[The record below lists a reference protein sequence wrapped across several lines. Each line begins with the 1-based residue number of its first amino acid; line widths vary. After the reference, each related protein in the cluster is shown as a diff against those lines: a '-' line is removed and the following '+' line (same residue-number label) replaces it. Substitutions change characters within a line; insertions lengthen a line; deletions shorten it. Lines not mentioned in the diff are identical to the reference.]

1 MVFAALATPAADPRP
16 PRGRPLL
23 PGPPAPSSSGDIV
36 GARHVAARARENA
49 LRTLGFAGSAVV
61 VLGVVMFLLTNN
73 AAFVETFLSW
83 EQIRRSASDIIHA
96 FWLNLW
102 IALASEA
109 LILVVALSLA
119 LVRAAPGR
127 AMAPLRFLA
136 IAYIDVFRAIPLII
150 LLYLVAFGIPIAEI
164 PVLSDLPTPWLV
176 VIALTVTTSAYV
188 AEVFRSGIETV
199 HWSQTAAAKS
209 LGFSTTQ
216 TWFYVVVP
224 QAFRRVL
231 PPLLS
236 YFIGLQKDT
245 ALVLVVGA
253 IDAFGMAKIY
263 AGNYFNLSSVTF
275 VAIVFILATIPQ
287 TRFVD
292 YLIATAGAQDGRP
305 RALMALLEIDA
316 VRKCYSDDE
325 VLKGVSLSV
334 DSHEVV
340 CLIGASGSGKSTLL
354 RCINGLETIEG
365 GEIRFEGDVVSGPG
379 VNFVELRR
387 QIGLVFQSF
396 NLFPHMSVMRNVTI
410 APIKI
415 GGVSRAAAEE
425 RARILLRRVGLE
437 EKANAYPDQLSG
449 GQQQRVAIAR
459 AMAME
464 PKVLLLDEITSALDP
479 ELVNEVLR
487 LVRDLAEQ
495 GMTMVIATHE
505 MSFAREVANTVC
517 FLHDGQILE
526 MGPPAQIFEAP
537 REKRTQ
543 TFLRGVLEAGT
554 I

>member
-1 MVFAALATPAADPRP
+1 MQATTEVWAADAATPGGVRRLAPPPRSRLLSAFAVLVVVVVAAAFWIYPLEAVRGLETPSGWRTGATIAVMVFAALAT
-16 PRGRPLL
+16 LL
-23 PGPPAPSSSGDIV
+23 LIPGLHAVALSLRAQRLQGSGDIV

-245 ALVLVVGA
+245 ALVLVVGT

-292 YLIATAGAQDGRP
+292 YLIARQARKTGV
-305 RALMALLEIDA
+305 RAL
-316 VRKCYSDDE
+316 
-325 VLKGVSLSV
+325 
-334 DSHEVV
+334 
-340 CLIGASGSGKSTLL
+340 
-354 RCINGLETIEG
+354 
-365 GEIRFEGDVVSGPG
+365 
-379 VNFVELRR
+379 
-387 QIGLVFQSF
+387 
-396 NLFPHMSVMRNVTI
+396 
-410 APIKI
+410 
-415 GGVSRAAAEE
+415 
-425 RARILLRRVGLE
+425 
-437 EKANAYPDQLSG
+437 
-449 GQQQRVAIAR
+449 
-459 AMAME
+459 
-464 PKVLLLDEITSALDP
+464 
-479 ELVNEVLR
+479 
-487 LVRDLAEQ
+487 
-495 GMTMVIATHE
+495 
-505 MSFAREVANTVC
+505 
-517 FLHDGQILE
+517 
-526 MGPPAQIFEAP
+526 
-537 REKRTQ
+537 
-543 TFLRGVLEAGT
+543 
-554 I
+554 